1 MADSNFSFT
10 STNNSGLRKR
20 GIRCWCDLES
30 PLMTSWTHENPG
42 RRFHGCGNF
51 KVIRKKGCNYFQ
63 WVDEEMSSRAKEMV
77 RSLKDKN
84 EELMDLIRDTKKN
97 EEMLKMKT
105 KFLGYF
111 LILSLLLLLL
121 VVFVFVTTHV

>member
-1 MADSNFSFT
+1 
-10 STNNSGLRKR
+10 
-20 GIRCWCDLES
+20 
-30 PLMTSWTHENPG
+30 MTSWTHENPG
-42 RRFHGCGNF
+42 RRFYGCGIF
-51 KVIRKKGCNYFQ
+51 KVMRKKGCNYFQ

-97 EEMLKMKT
+97 EEMLKMKI
-105 KFLGYF
+105 KFMGYF